1 MTKPTNPDWSPVG
14 ESAAGELEVYTR
26 FLQLGAFDT
35 AVIALAVIGAVMVLA
50 TGVQVWRSRSR
61 STQNL
66 LRSTVLEGGRRN
78 GDWEREELFGEIKE
92 KLAPEEW
99 ASLDMT
105 MRSISLVPAAF
116 DRATATIACED
127 VKKVLVRH
135 PELYERFDAL
145 YATPLA
151 AGIEASLN
159 GTPRDH
165 ADAHDPSRTSPR
177 QSKLSLIRV
186 SSAGQRA
193 NGRG

>member
-1 MTKPTNPDWSPVG
+1 
-14 ESAAGELEVYTR
+14 LEVYTR

-50 TGVQVWRSRSR
+50 TGVQVWRLRCR
-61 STQNL
+61 STQGL
-66 LRSTVLEGGRRN
+66 LRSTAREVGRRN
-78 GDWEREELFGEIKE
+78 GDWERDPLFVEIKE

-99 ASLDMT
+99 ASLDTT
-105 MRSISLVPAAF
+105 MRRISLVPAAF

-145 YATPLA
+145 YGTSPA
-151 AGIEASLN
+151 ARIEALLN

-165 ADAHDPSRTSPR
+165 ADAHDPSCTSPR

-186 SSAGQRA
+186 SSVGQRP
-193 NGRG
+193 NGRGQF